1 MDVTRQRTLRN
12 GISCT
17 GIGLHSGLPVA
28 MTLHPALPD
37 TGIVFRRT
45 DVSESES
52 LVRARRE
59 SLSGSKLCTTVA
71 NEHGTSVATI
81 EHLMAAL
88 AGCAVDN
95 VLIELDGAEMP
106 IMDGSAEPFVLLL
119 ENAGMVEQDA
129 PRQVIRVLK
138 RIEVSDG
145 VSSMVIEPDSDFVID
160 FEIHFENTA
169 VARQRRSYRA
179 QDASFKD
186 DIGKARTFGFAE
198 DADALRSAG
207 FARGGSLENAV
218 VVDGA
223 EILNVGGL
231 RYDDEFVRHKVLDCI
246 GDMYLAG
253 GPMLGKITAIRS
265 GHALNHQLLVTL
277 FADADAWVAENA
289 MTFTANPELSQEAST
304 EVLAAAT
311 A

>member
-1 MDVTRQRTLRN
+1 MDVTHQRTLRN
-12 GISCT
+12 RISCT

-37 TGIVFRRT
+37 TGIIFRRT
-45 DVSESES
+45 DVAESES
-52 LVRARRE
+52 LVRANRE

-71 NEHGTSVATI
+71 NEFGTSVATI

-95 VLIELDGAEMP
+95 VLIELDGAEVP

-119 ENAGMVEQDA
+119 ENAGMIEQDA
-129 PRQVIRVLK
+129 PRQVVRVLK
-138 RIEVSDG
+138 RIEVTDG
-145 VSSMVIEPDSDFVID
+145 VSSMVIEPNADFVID
-160 FEIHFENTA
+160 FEINFENTM
-169 VARQRRSYRA
+169 VSRQRRSYRD

-207 FARGGSLENAV
+207 LALGGSLDNAV

-253 GPMLGKITAIRS
+253 GPLMGKITAIRS
-265 GHALNHQLLVTL
+265 GHALNHQLLVAL
-277 FADADAWVAENA
+277 FADPDAWVTVDA
-289 MTFTANPELSQEAST
+289 MPSVSDPQAAPEI
-304 EVLAAAT
+304 LAAAS

>member
-12 GISCT
+12 RISCT

-28 MTLHPALPD
+28 MTLHPALAD

-45 DVSESES
+45 DVSDSES

-59 SLSGSKLCTTVA
+59 SLSGSKLCTTVS

-95 VLIELDGAEMP
+95 VLIELDGAETP

-119 ENAGMVEQDA
+119 ENAGTVEQDA

-138 RIEVSDG
+138 RIEISDG
-145 VSSMVIEPDSDFVID
+145 VSSMVIEPDANFVID
-160 FEIHFENTA
+160 FEINFENTA

-186 DIGKARTFGFAE
+186 DIGPARTFGFAE

-207 FARGGSLENAV
+207 FARGGSLDNAV
-218 VVDGA
+218 VVDGS

-253 GPMLGKITAIRS
+253 GPILGKITAIRS
-265 GHALNHQLLVTL
+265 GHALNHQLLVAL
-277 FADADAWVAENA
+277 FADPDAWVAEDA
-289 MTFTANPELSQEAST
+289 MPSLTDPQAAPEI
-304 EVLAAAT
+304 LAAAT

>member
-1 MDVTRQRTLRN
+1 MEVTRQRTLRDR
-12 GISCT
+12 ISCS

-28 MTLHPALPD
+28 ITLHPALPD
-37 TGIVFRRT
+37 AGIVFCRT
-45 DVSESES
+45 DVSESKS

-59 SLSGSKLCTTVA
+59 SLSGSKLCTSVA

-95 VLIELDGAEMP
+95 VLIELDGGEMP

-119 ENAGMVEQDA
+119 ESAGMVEQDA
-129 PRQVIRVLK
+129 PRHVIRVCK

-145 VSSMVIEPDSDFVID
+145 TSSMVIEPDNDFVID
-160 FEIHFENTA
+160 FEINFENTV
-169 VARQRRSYRA
+169 VACQRWSYRA
-179 QDASFKD
+179 EDASFKD

-198 DADALRSAG
+198 EADALRSAG
-207 FARGGSLENAV
+207 FARGGSLDNAV

-253 GPMLGKITAIRS
+253 GPLKGKITAIRS
-265 GHALNHQLLVTL
+265 GHALNHQLLVAL
-277 FADADAWVAENA
+277 FADPDAWVAEVTMA
-289 MTFTANPELSQEAST
+289 LTTNPELSQEAST
-304 EVLAAAT
+304 EAFSVAT